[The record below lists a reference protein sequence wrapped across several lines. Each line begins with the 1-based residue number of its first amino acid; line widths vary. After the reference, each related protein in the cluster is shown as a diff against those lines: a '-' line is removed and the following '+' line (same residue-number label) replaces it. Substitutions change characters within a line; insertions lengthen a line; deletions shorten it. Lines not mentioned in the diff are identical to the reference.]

1 MHCYSEECA
10 CWPVV
15 FICCILYCF
24 AFFFVCLLFVIFITV
39 NLMFVFI
46 KLSLFGAHNSNGVD
60 VEQY

>member
-1 MHCYSEECA
+1 MLA
-10 CWPVV
+10 CG
-15 FICCILYCF
+15 LYLLHIVLFC
-24 AFFFVCLLFVIFITV
+24 FFFVCLLFVIFITV